1 MGKTKAKPDN
11 ETLTQRLTR
20 LADEEEQRMGSEGDP
35 KLRQTIART
44 VILLISE
51 FRKAE
56 SDERKRIGRLRYED
70 VLAYIRQLSKDKR
83 AHLLR
88 EALEIDEERSMLG

>member
-1 MGKTKAKPDN
+1 MAKKPTKPES
-11 ETLTQRLTR
+11 ETLTQRLLR
-20 LADEEEQRMGSEGDP
+20 LADQEEDRMGAEGDP

-44 VILLISE
+44 VILLVSE

-70 VLAYIRQLSKDKR
+70 VLAYIRQLPKDRR
-83 AHLLR
+83 AHLIR
-88 EALEIDEERSMLG
+88 EASEIDEERSMLG